1 MFTVAAASVGCQDD
15 PASDSCEILAI
26 PADDVDFID
35 QLAPHHA
42 SAIDMAD
49 EVIAR
54 GADAHVK
61 TMAQQMKDAQNEEIA
76 KMEVARQE
84 LTGRRMGDPVE
95 DPHSEQD
102 MAEMAKLSGIELD
115 RAFLVH
121 MIPHH
126 ADAVSVAHRALRNL
140 ERHDMRELAE
150 MTVVAQTREMNEMLE
165 MLDMLDML
173 EHLGE

>member
-1 MFTVAAASVGCQDD
+1 MFTVAVAASAGCQNGSK
-15 PASDSCEILAI
+15 SDLGSCEIPAI
-26 PADDVDFID
+26 PANDVEFID

-42 SAIDMAD
+42 AMIDMAD

-54 GADAHVK
+54 GADADVK

-84 LTGRRMGDPVE
+84 LTGRSVGDPIE
-95 DPHSEQD
+95 DPHSDQD
-102 MAEMAKLSGIELD
+102 MAEMAELSGIELD

-126 ADAVSVAHRALRNL
+126 ADAVAVAHRALRNL
-140 ERHDMRELAE
+140 ERADMRELAE
-150 MTVVAQTREMNEMLE
+150 MTVVAQTREMNEML
-165 MLDMLDML
+165 DML
-173 EHLGE
+173 EHLGK